1 MYSLTIPTA
10 RRGGAIGVLRQVWTA
25 PTNLA
30 GHAIARVLNC
40 GRPQYIGGEAARA
53 SLYCLPDGRLPA
65 WRAVAIGH
73 VIIVEPALLAQYGRW
88 LLAHELSHARQHDW
102 LGPIYLPAHAMLLA
116 LSGAVSLVRPVA
128 RFSPWHAY
136 NPLERLL
143 ICVPIDA
150 LAVSPP
156 PDGALADDVLQAFG
170 LREWPLT
177 VA

>member
-1 MYSLTIPTA
+1 MHSLTIPTA
-10 RRGGAIGVLRQVWTA
+10 RRGGATSVLRRAWTA
-25 PTNLA
+25 PTNLV
-30 GHAIARVLNC
+30 GHAMARMLGC
-40 GRPQYIGGEAARA
+40 GRPQQIGGEATRG
-53 SLYCLPDGRLPA
+53 SLYCLPTGRLTA

-73 VIIVEPALLAQYGRW
+73 VIIVEPVLLARHGRW

-116 LSGAVSLVRPVA
+116 LSAVISLVRPLA
-128 RFSPWHAY
+128 AFLPWHAY
-136 NPLERLL
+136 NPLERVL

-150 LAVSPP
+150 LAVAPP
-156 PDGALADDVLQAFG
+156 PDGRLADDVLQAFG